1 MACTG
6 REQECVTS
14 KELRCWLVRNT
25 VTSMLSILRA
35 SQQGEEVRYPPKHEV
50 TAKAKRI
57 VEYYPM
63 LQDKDKTMKHLSI
76 YNTLHKRLQ
85 NVKSPQKRQGPTP
98 ERGQPKKRIDFSSSD
113 NGEDNDADSSGGS
126 TVILH
131 ETSGSSSDDGHT
143 ALEYAIALFRALPT
157 LFPSPTAPP
166 KKMGHASEAL
176 LHPTEDPTIYLQKR
190 SISSPVLIFDG
201 SNCLLAIETT
211 PITTFAK
218 EDLSEALLYLMAYY
232 YTLHL
237 TYPRCVATLL
247 SVIQTEI
254 LQDTLHEQDAT
265 ASFKKAMAEWKDFIG
280 QER

>member
-1 MACTG
+1 M
-6 REQECVTS
+6 
-14 KELRCWLVRNT
+14 
-25 VTSMLSILRA
+25 
-35 SQQGEEVRYPPKHEV
+35 
-50 TAKAKRI
+50 
-57 VEYYPM
+57 
-63 LQDKDKTMKHLSI
+63 
-76 YNTLHKRLQ
+76 
-85 NVKSPQKRQGPTP
+85 
-98 ERGQPKKRIDFSSSD
+98 
-113 NGEDNDADSSGGS
+113 
-126 TVILH
+126 
-131 ETSGSSSDDGHT
+131 
-143 ALEYAIALFRALPT
+143 EYATALFRALPT

-176 LHPTEDPTIYLQKR
+176 LHVLQVRVCSHFVTSNKFFFFFLKKFVFRCFLFLFFPQPTEDPTIYLQKK
-190 SISSPVLIFDG
+190 SLSSPVLIFDG
-201 SNCLLAIETT
+201 SNCLLAIGTT

-280 QER
+280 Q

>member
-1 MACTG
+1 M
-6 REQECVTS
+6 E
-14 KELRCWLVRNT
+14 K
-25 VTSMLSILRA
+25 I
-35 SQQGEEVRYPPKHEV
+35 
-50 TAKAKRI
+50 
-57 VEYYPM
+57 
-63 LQDKDKTMKHLSI
+63 
-76 YNTLHKRLQ
+76 
-85 NVKSPQKRQGPTP
+85 
-98 ERGQPKKRIDFSSSD
+98 
-113 NGEDNDADSSGGS
+113 NDADSSGGS

-131 ETSGSSSDDGHT
+131 ETPGSSSDDGHT

-176 LHPTEDPTIYLQKR
+176 LHVLQPTEDPTIYLQKR
-190 SISSPVLIFDG
+190 SLSSPVLIYDG
-201 SNCLLAIETT
+201 SNCLLAIGTT

-237 TYPRCVATLL
+237 TYPKCVATLL

-280 QER
+280 Q